1 MRLTSVCAAA
11 LILAT
16 LCSVGCW
23 LCYYKGPVTDEM
35 VVGEYEYVSM
45 TGVRDERV
53 GDRAVLKADHTYVLT
68 RAARS
73 GSHAEETGRWTLE
86 ESGDTWAVGIDNFG
100 YVVRITHSEVQL
112 LRDDDL
118 GLMFMR
124 PRKKR

>member
-1 MRLTSVCAAA
+1 MRLALGCAVVSFVTA
-11 LILAT
+11 

-23 LCYYKGPVTDEM
+23 LCYYKGPVTDDM

-53 GDRAVLKADHTYVLT
+53 GDRVVLRADHTYVLT

-73 GSHAEETGRWTLE
+73 GAHAEE
-86 ESGDTWAVGIDNFG
+86 VGMWKLRTIEYMWKVDIDDFG
-100 YVVRITHSEVQL
+100 YVVRITHNEVQL
-112 LRDDDL
+112 LRDDDV

-124 PRKKR
+124 PRKKM